1 MEVKIIKSNFS
12 IITASLCAIAIFL
25 GICVFIYFGLCE
37 NLKDLGLL
45 IFNIC
50 VCIILTSFI
59 FNRLYFYND
68 YMVIRQFPRKYRL
81 EYSAIKRIF
90 STGLFGYVI
99 TLRDGK
105 NYMVFMPYITKKLKE
120 QFLVMQKTYS
130 DIEIYL

>member
-1 MEVKIIKSNFS
+1 MGVKIIKSYFHIIGGLLTGAVCFLGACGLIFYGQYKNFEDILVILFTLLIS
-12 IITASLCAIAIFL
+12 IICCTVSM
-25 GICVFIYFGLCE
+25 
-37 NLKDLGLL
+37 
-45 IFNIC
+45 
-50 VCIILTSFI
+50 
-59 FNRLYFYND
+59 NRLYFYND

-120 QFLVMQKTYS
+120 QFLDMQKTYS

>member
-1 MEVKIIKSNFS
+1 MEIIKSNFLIVWGGFS
-12 IITASLCAIAIFL
+12 GASCFL
-25 GICVFIYFGLCE
+25 GACGLVFYGQYKNFE
-37 NLKDLGLL
+37 DVLL
-45 IFNIC
+45 ILFFLLIGIIC
-50 VCIILTSFI
+50 CMGSMS
-59 FNRLYFYND
+59 RLFFYKD